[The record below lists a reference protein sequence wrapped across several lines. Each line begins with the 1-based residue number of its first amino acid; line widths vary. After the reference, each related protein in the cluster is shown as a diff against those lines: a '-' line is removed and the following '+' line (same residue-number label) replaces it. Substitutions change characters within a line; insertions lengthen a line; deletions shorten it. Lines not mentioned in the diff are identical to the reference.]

1 MDRAA
6 SALAKKR
13 WAKAERTD
21 KVCAHCGRTY
31 RGLTEQVYCS
41 AKHQN
46 AAAAQR
52 LRERRRVGAEQAA
65 PAPPP
70 AERPAPTAI
79 GARDETV
86 RSPLDRRLELA
97 HARAE
102 AQWARREGDLAAAE
116 RWEQMAARIA
126 ADVAAE

>member
-31 RGLTEQVYCS
+31 RGLAEQVYCS

-52 LRERRRVGAEQAA
+52 LRERRRDGGQALSLRRTA
-65 PAPPP
+65 MPSPA
-70 AERPAPTAI
+70 
-79 GARDETV
+79 
-86 RSPLDRRLELA
+86 SPLDRRLELE

-102 AQWARREGDLAAAE
+102 AQWARHDGDLAGAA
-116 RWEQMAARIA
+116 RWEQTAARIA
-126 ADVAAE
+126 RDIAGSVE